1 MDRLDKKFYL
11 LRYKPLIQIAKELGI
26 SHQAIS
32 QFLTNGFPKNR
43 AEQLEQISSGQI
55 KAEELLK

>member
-43 AEQLEQISSGQI
+43 AEQLEQIISVQI